1 MFKVTGLD
9 KLTKELEDAQRA
21 LAEIDGDIGNVSLD
35 PHDPASIERAIVTM
49 EQMIDAKVGR
59 YAKNAIVG
67 PMIEQMK
74 EQYRAGILQKAAAAR
89 LSAEE

>member
-9 KLTKELEDAQRA
+9 KLTKELDDAQRA

-35 PHDPASIERAIVTM
+35 PHDPASIERAIVSM

-67 PMIEQMK
+67 PMIDQMK
-74 EQYRAGILQKAAAAR
+74 EQYRAAILQKAAAAR
-89 LSAEE
+89 LSEGE

>member
-21 LAEIDGDIGNVSLD
+21 LAQIDGDIGNVSLD
-35 PHDPASIERAIVTM
+35 PHDPASLEQAIVAM

-89 LSAEE
+89 LSEEE

>member
-21 LAEIDGDIGNVSLD
+21 LAQIDGDIGNVSFD
-35 PHDPASIERAIVTM
+35 PHDPTSIERAIVAM

-74 EQYRAGILQKAAAAR
+74 EQYRAEILQKAAAAR
-89 LSAEE
+89 LSEEE

>member
-1 MFKVTGLD
+1 
-9 KLTKELEDAQRA
+9 
-21 LAEIDGDIGNVSLD
+21 
-35 PHDPASIERAIVTM
+35 M

-74 EQYRAGILQKAAAAR
+74 EQYRAGIWQKAATAR
-89 LSAEE
+89 LSEEE

>member
-9 KLTKELEDAQRA
+9 KLTKELDDVQRA
-21 LAEIDGDIGNVSLD
+21 LAEIDGDIGSVSLD
-35 PHDPASIERAIVTM
+35 PHDPASIERAIVAM

-67 PMIEQMK
+67 PMIDQMK
-74 EQYRAGILQKAAAAR
+74 EQYRAAILQKAAAAR
-89 LSAEE
+89 LSEGE

>member
-1 MFKVTGLD
+1 MFKVSGLD

-21 LAEIDGDIGNVSLD
+21 LAQIDGDIGNVSLD
-35 PHDPASIERAIVTM
+35 PHDPASIERAIVAM

-89 LSAEE
+89 LSGEE